1 MARAFRTQVAGLL
14 YHVTARG
21 NRREPIFAD
30 DFDRQRF
37 LGLTALV
44 VRKYHWTCHAYC
56 LMTTHY
62 HLMITTREPNIGRG
76 MQALNGRYA
85 QSFNRRHKLAGH
97 VFQDRYHSVVVE
109 QESHLLELVRYIA
122 LNPVRAGLCSA
133 PEDWR
138 WSSYAC
144 TLGVRKTPDFLSDDF
159 VLGCFA
165 PEREKALRR
174 LHAFVDPETPAWA
187 AAG

>member
-1 MARAFRTQVAGLL
+1 MARPHRTQVAGLL
-14 YHVTARG
+14 YHVTATG
-21 NRREPIFAD
+21 NRHEPIYAD

-37 LGLTALV
+37 LGFLALV
-44 VRKYHWTCHAYC
+44 VRKFRWTCHAYC

-76 MQALNGRYA
+76 MHFLNGRYA
-85 QSFNRRHKLAGH
+85 QSFNRRHKLSGH
-97 VFQDRYHSVVVE
+97 VFQDRYHSVIVAE
-109 QESHLLELVRYIA
+109 ESHLLELVRYIA
-122 LNPVRAGLCSA
+122 LNPVRAGVCST
-133 PEDWR
+133 PENWD

-144 TLGVRKTPDFLSDDF
+144 TLGVRKAPEFLSDDF
-159 VLGCFA
+159 VLSCFGSK
-165 PEREKALRR
+165 REQALRR